1 MSRKQYLYH
10 VTEKG
15 NVPKILKDGLT
26 RKNGFAV
33 YLSENPYSWWKP
45 GLAILKV
52 RITGLKNLYTF
63 LPEIDEIF
71 SFEDIPPQR
80 IYRFQLPRKKAQL
93 KSMDEVEGEQNG

>member
-10 VTEKG
+10 VTEKE
-15 NVPKILKDGLT
+15 NVPIILKDGLVM
-26 RKNGFAV
+26 RNGFAV

-52 RITGLKNLYTF
+52 RITGLENLHTF
-63 LPEIDEIF
+63 LPEIDEIL

-80 IYRFQLPRKKAQL
+80 ISKFQLPRRKAQL
-93 KSMDEVEGEQNG
+93 KSMDELEGEQNG